1 MELCGS
7 PFPNFNHQMLT
18 PFILI
23 SFISCHVVNLLLCVK
38 AQDEAIERGLQ
49 RVEAGAQGQETK
61 IPRGYLPSK
70 TYSSHYIR
78 DPTFRSVLD
87 THLQREQQAIDYNLA
102 ALNLMASPFKKA
114 VP

>member
-1 MELCGS
+1 M
-7 PFPNFNHQMLT
+7 HA
-18 PFILI
+18 
-23 SFISCHVVNLLLCVK
+23 LLCVK

-102 ALNLMASPFKKA
+102 VLNQIASPFKKA
-114 VP
+114 VPEAT